1 MHLLVTGAS
10 GLLGL
15 NLSVHAVEQGY
26 EVTGV
31 IHSRHL
37 LGAPFHQVQ
46 EDLTDSQAIPRLL
59 DSIKP
64 KAIIH
69 CAAIADLNLA
79 ERDPQSARV
88 LNSEVPGVFASEAFY
103 RQIPLIHIST
113 DAVFDGTKGDYVETD
128 SPHPLSVYASTKLAG
143 EQAVMEHNP
152 DALIARVVFYGWSLS
167 GTRSLSEFFFNH
179 LKAGQPVNGFTDVL
193 FSPLYVEDLGA
204 VLLEILSHGLKGIYH
219 VVCPESVSKYEFG
232 LRIAKRF
239 GFDPQLIS
247 PIKSGEIDRGAQR
260 ALNLT
265 LNPGR
270 LQAALGILL
279 PSVDEGIEKFY
290 QRWQQG
296 YPHRLHRWQGNGII
310 GLNQRIKE

>member
-31 IHSRHL
+31 VHSRHL
-37 LGAPFHQVQ
+37 PGAPFHQVQ
-46 EDLTDSQAIPRLL
+46 KDLTHSQAIPRML

-64 KAIIH
+64 EAIIH

-79 ERDPQSARV
+79 ERDPQRAR
-88 LNSEVPGVFASEAFY
+88 LMNSEVPGVFATEAY
-103 RQIPLIHIST
+103 RRQIPFIHIST

-128 SPHPLSVYASTKLAG
+128 LPHPLSVYATTKLAG
-143 EQAVMEHNP
+143 EQMVMESNP
-152 DALIARVVFYGWSLS
+152 DALVARVVFYGWSLS
-167 GTRSLSEFFFNH
+167 GSRSLSEFFFNH
-179 LKAGQPVNGFTDVL
+179 LRADQQVYGFTDVL

-204 VLLEILSHGLKGIYH
+204 VLLDILSHGLSGIYH
-219 VVCPESVSKYEFG
+219 VVSPESVSKYEFG
-232 LRIAKRF
+232 VRIAEQF

-247 PIKSGEIDRGAQR
+247 PIKSSEIDRGAQR
-260 ALNLT
+260 SLNLT

-270 LQAALGILL
+270 VQAALGHLL
-279 PSVDEGIEKFY
+279 PSVDDGIENFF
-290 QRWQQG
+290 QRWQEG
-296 YPHRLHRWQGNGII
+296 YPDRLHCWEGNGII
-310 GLNQRIKE
+310 GLNQRMEA